1 MIHNMITISP
11 ISAFQDN
18 YIWLL
23 SDQTHAVVV
32 DPGDAE
38 PVIQAL
44 EQQNLQL
51 RGILVTHH
59 HNDHIGGIPALINR
73 YQPLIYAPEKETY
86 AFPHTTVKQGDHI
99 KLPLGNIKLGVIEVP
114 GHTLGHIAYY
124 GANSLFC
131 GDTLFGAGC
140 GRLFEGTAAQMYA
153 SLQKLASLPAPTKVY
168 CAHEYTEHNLRFAQ
182 TLAPDDP
189 KIATRLEE
197 TRDLIAAG
205 RPSLPSTIAQEL
217 ATNPFLRCDD
227 PIFIAA
233 TRTESS
239 EPVAVFG
246 ALRELRNHF

>member
-32 DPGDAE
+32 DPGDAQ
-38 PVIQAL
+38 PVIHAL
-44 EQQNLQL
+44 EQQNLRL

-73 YQPLIYAPEKETY
+73 YDPMIYAPEKEAY
-86 AFPHTTVKQGDHI
+86 AFPHIAVKQGDHI
-99 KLPLGNIKLGVIEVP
+99 KLPLGNITLEVIEVP
-114 GHTLGHIAYY
+114 GHTRGHVAYY

-153 SLQKLASLPAPTKVY
+153 SLQILARLPAITRVY
-168 CAHEYTEHNLRFAQ
+168 CAHEYTEHNLIFAQ
-182 TLAPDDP
+182 TLAPYDQ

-197 TRDLIAAG
+197 TRALSAAG
-205 RPSLPSTIAQEL
+205 KPSLPSTIAQEL

-233 TRTESS
+233 TQTENSG
-239 EPVAVFG
+239 PATVFG